1 MVSLA
6 LVTCMVGL
14 VSGEC
19 LNDAVL
25 KPNEWLLPGRLSNS
39 ETLKNLKGLFGHLP
53 EWRNLRSLS

>member
-19 LNDAVL
+19 LDDAVL
-25 KPNEWLLPGRLSNS
+25 KPNEGLLPGKLTNS
-39 ETLKNLKGLFGHLP
+39 ETLKNLKGLFGNLP
-53 EWRNLRSLS
+53 EWGDLRSLS